1 MTMATPSAPSAAPAP
16 SHSAHHPSAARYFV
30 VWIGLL
36 ALTITTF
43 GVSRLPMSGH
53 LHLGAAIFIA
63 CVKVFLVACFFM
75 HLWGSEGTNKL
86 VFGVS
91 FVFVATMLFF
101 VLADVATRFTL
112 TNSYIRPLPQVDQSI
127 LKAQRPPAPEPP
139 AK

>member
-1 MTMATPSAPSAAPAP
+1 MATPHAAGTPPAS
-16 SHSAHHPSAARYFV
+16 SHAHPHPSAGRYLV
-30 VWIGLL
+30 VWIALL

-43 GVSRLPMSGH
+43 GVSRVPMSGQMH
-53 LHLGAAIFIA
+53 LAAAIFIA
-63 CVKVFLVACFFM
+63 CIKVFLVACFFM

-91 FVFVATMLFF
+91 FFFVATLLFF

-112 TNSYIRPLPQVDQSI
+112 ANSRIRPLPQVDQSI
-127 LKAQRPPAPEPP
+127 LQHQRPLAPEAP

>member
-1 MTMATPSAPSAAPAP
+1 MSAPSPTAAP
-16 SHSAHHPSAARYFV
+16 HEAHPAHPHPSIWRYFI
-30 VWIGLL
+30 VWGGLL
-36 ALTITTF
+36 TLTLTTF
-43 GVSRLPMSGH
+43 GVSQIPMSGH
-53 LHLGAAIFIA
+53 AHLGAAIFIA

-91 FVFVATMLFF
+91 FFFVATMLFF

-112 TNSYIRPLPQVDQSI
+112 SNSYIRPLPKVDQSI
-127 LKAQRPPAPEPP
+127 LKLQRPTAPEAP

>member
-1 MTMATPSAPSAAPAP
+1 MATPSTTAAPGKA
-16 SHSAHHPSAARYFV
+16 HDTHHPKMSRYFI
-30 VWIGLL
+30 VWGGLL
-36 ALTITTF
+36 ALTLTTF
-43 GVSRLPMSGH
+43 GVSQLPISGKA
-53 LHLGAAIFIA
+53 HLGAAIFIA

-91 FVFVATMLFF
+91 FFFVATMLFF

-112 TNSYIRPLPQVDQSI
+112 SNSYIRPLPQVDQSI
-127 LKAQRPPAPEPP
+127 LKLQRPTAPEAP

>member
-1 MTMATPSAPSAAPAP
+1 MAAPHATAASP
-16 SHSAHHPSAARYFV
+16 TPTHGAHHPSAARYFV

-43 GVSRLPMSGH
+43 GVSRIPMSGH

-91 FVFVATMLFF
+91 FVFVATLLFF

-112 TNSYIRPLPQVDQSI
+112 TNSYIRPLPKVDQDI
-127 LKAQRPPAPEPP
+127 LHQQRPFAPEPP

>member
-1 MTMATPSAPSAAPAP
+1 MATPHATGAAPAH
-16 SHSAHHPSAARYFV
+16 SHPAAHHPSAARYFV
-30 VWIGLL
+30 VWIALL

-43 GVSRLPMSGH
+43 GVSRIPMSGH

-91 FVFVATMLFF
+91 FFFVATLLFF

-112 TNSYIRPLPQVDQSI
+112 TNSRIRPLPQIDQSI
-127 LKAQRPPAPEPP
+127 LQQQRPHAPEAP
-139 AK
+139 AQ

>member
-1 MTMATPSAPSAAPAP
+1 MSAPSSSATQTP
-16 SHSAHHPSAARYFV
+16 SHAPHHVPSVWRYFI
-30 VWIGLL
+30 VWGSLL
-36 ALTITTF
+36 ALTLTTF
-43 GVSRLPMSGH
+43 GVSRIPMSGKA
-53 LHLGAAIFIA
+53 HLGAAIFIA

-91 FVFVATMLFF
+91 FFFVATMLFF

-112 TNSYIRPLPQVDQSI
+112 SNSYIRPLPQVDQSI
-127 LKAQRPPAPEPP
+127 LKLQKPQAPELP

>member
-1 MTMATPSAPSAAPAP
+1 MTTPPASGSVPAPA
-16 SHSAHHPSAARYFV
+16 HEHPPVSPLRYFV
-30 VWIGLL
+30 VWGGLL
-36 ALTITTF
+36 ALTLTTF
-43 GVSRLPMSGH
+43 GVSKLPMSGQA
-53 LHLGAAIFIA
+53 HLGAAIFIA

-91 FVFVATMLFF
+91 FFFVATMLFF

-112 TNSYIRPLPQVDQSI
+112 SNSYIRPLPQVDQSI
-127 LKAQRPPAPEPP
+127 LQQQRPLAPEAP

>member
-1 MTMATPSAPSAAPAP
+1 MATPHATGAAPEAAHDAP
-16 SHSAHHPSAARYFV
+16 HPSAMRYFV

-36 ALTITTF
+36 ALTLTTF
-43 GVSRLPMSGH
+43 GVSKLPMSGQA
-53 LHLGAAIFIA
+53 HLGAAIFIA

-91 FVFVATMLFF
+91 FFFVATMLFF

-112 TNSYIRPLPQVDQSI
+112 SNSYIRPLPQVDQSI
-127 LKAQRPPAPEPP
+127 LKQQRPLAPEAP

>member
-1 MTMATPSAPSAAPAP
+1 MATPHATAAQAPA
-16 SHSAHHPSAARYFV
+16 HDTHHHPSAARYFV

-36 ALTITTF
+36 TLTITTF
-43 GVSRLPMSGH
+43 GVSRIPMSGKA
-53 LHLGAAIFIA
+53 HLGAAIFIA

-112 TNSYIRPLPQVDQSI
+112 SNSYIRPLPQVDQSI
-127 LKAQRPPAPEPP
+127 LKLQRPNAPEPP

>member
-1 MTMATPSAPSAAPAP
+1 MATPHAAGTEPAHSHATHHVSAG
-16 SHSAHHPSAARYFV
+16 RYFV
-30 VWIGLL
+30 VWIALL

-43 GVSRLPMSGH
+43 GVSRIPMSGH
-53 LHLGAAIFIA
+53 MHLAAAIFIA

-91 FVFVATMLFF
+91 FFFVATLLFF

-112 TNSYIRPLPQVDQSI
+112 TNSRIRPLPDIDQSI
-127 LKAQRPPAPEPP
+127 LQQQHPRSPEAP